1 MQVPQGLTLSEKD
14 SFAEQEFDAFNS
26 EQQEGALHAS
36 NHSAKASG
44 VFIIAV
50 WLVGLVFCALVF
62 SGLGFLLVA
71 FDATF
76 IGGPYQLPESSIL
89 RAVVFSVIGLGH
101 ALPCGAAVWM
111 GYLMSCGFI
120 EPHKRS
126 AEF

>member
-14 SFAEQEFDAFNS
+14 SLAEQQFDGFDS

-36 NHSAKASG
+36 NHPAKASS

-76 IGGPYQLPESSIL
+76 IGGAYQLPESSIL